1 MKEFVTQRRLNLRL
15 PSELCAALNVY
26 LSLFFLFSFF
36 LPSEINQPLF
46 SKSDDLVV
54 VLFERE
60 RERERER
67 EKTRAFSIC
76 MCVFS
81 LFCELINFYPNSVPF
96 EEVF

>member
-1 MKEFVTQRRLNLRL
+1 MNEFVTQGLNLRL
-15 PSELCAALNVY
+15 PSELCAALNVS

-67 EKTRAFSIC
+67 ENAR
-76 MCVFS
+76 VFYLYVRV
-81 LFCELINFYPNSVPF
+81 LFVL
-96 EEVF
+96 